1 MRVKT
6 HKALAVDIVTAGDA
20 AWFGTHLDRRLRI
33 RNMVAGEFD
42 DVVGLPPVGMTWR
55 TIVLEAQPGARTRQ
69 AIALPIGTDTDALTD
84 RDLFELFLQ
93 VAPPGARAMIA
104 SLRKIKL
111 SVDRAATPPH

>member
-1 MRVKT
+1 MKN
-6 HKALAVDIVTAGDA
+6 HKALAVEIATAGDA

-33 RNMVAGEFD
+33 RNMIPGEFD

-69 AIALPIGTDTDALTD
+69 AIALPIGTDIDALTD
-84 RDLFELFLQ
+84 RDLFDLFLQ

-111 SVDRAATPPH
+111 PADGAITSPR